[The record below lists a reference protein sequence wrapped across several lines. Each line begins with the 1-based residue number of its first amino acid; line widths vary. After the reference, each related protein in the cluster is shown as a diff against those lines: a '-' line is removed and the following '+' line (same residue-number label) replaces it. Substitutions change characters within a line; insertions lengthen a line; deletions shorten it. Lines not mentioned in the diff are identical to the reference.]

1 MLLIMIMIIIL
12 IMIFIMQQ
20 LCHHTEQVITMIC
33 NTEPV
38 MWMGLACSF
47 CLCMLFFVCDC
58 PSFHLREILL
68 ENSEDWKRK
77 CIMNVHQRQWDAS
90 VYKMH
95 ISWKRCTVFKHPYFM
110 EHDKYANTAFCII
123 ALLGWWIVHHFFVH
137 EDFDVERCFQDNVR
151 IKWFALF
158 HTNGNGKLKSRMEYV
173 FILLTGL
180 HIRSPQFPR
189 TSWLQCLHVPQVP
202 RAINFAFISAS
213 VALS

>member
-1 MLLIMIMIIIL
+1 MTMIMIMIW
-12 IMIFIMQQ
+12 
-20 LCHHTEQVITMIC
+20 
-33 NTEPV
+33 NAEPA
-38 MWMGLACSF
+38 MWMGFACA
-47 CLCMLFFVCDC
+47 CCFFVCDC

-95 ISWKRCTVFKHPYFM
+95 ISWKRCTVFWNTYFM

-123 ALLGWWIVHHFFVH
+123 ALLGWQIVPHFFVH

-158 HTNGNGKLKSRMEYV
+158 QLHIKGKLKSRMEYV

-180 HIRSPQFPR
+180 HIRSPR
-189 TSWLQCLHVPQVP
+189 TSRLQGLHASKVPK
-202 RAINFAFISAS
+202 AMNYSFTGCFF
-213 VALS
+213 